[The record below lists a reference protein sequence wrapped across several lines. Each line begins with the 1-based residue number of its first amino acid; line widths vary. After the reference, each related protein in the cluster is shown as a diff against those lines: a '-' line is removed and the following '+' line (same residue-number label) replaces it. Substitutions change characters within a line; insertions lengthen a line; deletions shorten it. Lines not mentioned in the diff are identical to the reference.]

1 MDQKRYLSQQKTRVA
16 QAIIQVQEADSQAA
30 SLVERARE
38 LQAEQASLP
47 DASLIATA
55 YGVALTV
62 QVEAKHDQAERL
74 EDKLENLIEQQS
86 SKLQQ
91 CRSQQP
97 GLIALPGT
105 RSRWQQLLA
114 QQQSTLQRLQGR
126 LETVREIKE
135 GMGPHGPRM
144 EELATRKLRHQEPA
158 LASEWDELREAQRL
172 NQAHQRK
179 SKQEKEQRERQ
190 TNGAGL
196 SHVLVLAQRPS

>member
-1 MDQKRYLSQQKTRVA
+1 MEQKRDPPQQKIRVA
-16 QAIIQVQEADSQAA
+16 QAITQMQDANSQADSLLKQAQA
-30 SLVERARE
+30 

-55 YGVALTV
+55 YSAALTV
-62 QVEAKHDQAERL
+62 QVEAKHDQAARL

-86 SKLQQ
+86 STLQQ

-105 RSRWQQLLA
+105 RSRWQQQLT
-114 QQQSTLQRLQGR
+114 QQQSTLQRLQDR

-144 EELATRKLRHQEPA
+144 EELATRKLRRQEPA
-158 LASEWDELREAQRL
+158 LASEWDELQQAQRL

-179 SKQEKEQRERQ
+179 LNQEKEQRERQ
-190 TNGAGL
+190 MNGTGL
-196 SHVLVLAQRPS
+196 SHVLVLAQRPI

>member
-1 MDQKRYLSQQKTRVA
+1 MEQKRDPPQQKIRVA
-16 QAIIQVQEADSQAA
+16 QAITQMQDANSQADSLLEQAQA
-30 SLVERARE
+30 

-47 DASLIATA
+47 DASFIATVYSA
-55 YGVALTV
+55 ALTV
-62 QVEAKHDQAERL
+62 QVEAKHDQAARL

-86 SKLQQ
+86 STLQQ

-105 RSRWQQLLA
+105 RSRWQQQLT
-114 QQQSTLQRLQGR
+114 QQQSTLQRLQDR

-144 EELATRKLRHQEPA
+144 EELATRKLRRQEPA
-158 LASEWDELREAQRL
+158 LASEWDELQQAQRL

-179 SKQEKEQRERQ
+179 LNQEKEQRERQ
-190 TNGAGL
+190 MNGTGL
-196 SHVLVLAQRPS
+196 SHVLVLAQRPI

>member
-1 MDQKRYLSQQKTRVA
+1 MEQKRDPPQQKIRVA
-16 QAIIQVQEADSQAA
+16 QAITQMQDANSQADSLLEQAQA
-30 SLVERARE
+30 

-47 DASLIATA
+47 EASLIATA
-55 YGVALTV
+55 YSAALTV
-62 QVEAKHDQAERL
+62 QVEAKHDQAARL

-86 SKLQQ
+86 STLQQ

-105 RSRWQQLLA
+105 RSRWQQQLT
-114 QQQSTLQRLQGR
+114 QQQSTLQRLQDR

-144 EELATRKLRHQEPA
+144 EELATRKLRRQEPA
-158 LASEWDELREAQRL
+158 LASEWDELQQAQRL

-179 SKQEKEQRERQ
+179 LNQEKEQRERQ
-190 TNGAGL
+190 MNGTGL
-196 SHVLVLAQRPS
+196 SHVLVLAQRPI